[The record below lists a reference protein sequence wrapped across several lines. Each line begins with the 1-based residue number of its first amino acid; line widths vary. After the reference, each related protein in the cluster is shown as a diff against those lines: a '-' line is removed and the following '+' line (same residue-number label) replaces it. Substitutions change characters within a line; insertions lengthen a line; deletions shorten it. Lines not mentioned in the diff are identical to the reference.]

1 MADQGLH
8 VERRFVFP
16 SLSLFSLHPL
26 LFPLRWFASSHLFR
40 SPFNA
45 KQKTGGDSESLCV
58 GCKVTRVIN
67 YYQVKLP

>member
-8 VERRFVFP
+8 VERRFVFIL
-16 SLSLFSLHPL
+16 LSILFCSPCGGSLHL
-26 LFPLRWFASSHLFR
+26 IYSVLHLML
-40 SPFNA
+40 
-45 KQKTGGDSESLCV
+45 KQKTGDSESLCV